1 MMSTSPYKLRHFDR
15 IICEFDSE
23 PWRQSEMKQIQ
34 IRDENF
40 DECNA
45 TIKLL
50 HLFDC
55 SIVSSRFDPL
65 NLNQRW
71 SSLHLGW
78 QNFMLPNPIQNIDLV
93 LPEQLPLWDAVIV
106 LKLGFHYHWYHTIM
120 IVVLLA
126 WLKFWHLIKYSIQMI
141 LIFLCS

>member
-1 MMSTSPYKLRHFDR
+1 MSTSPYKLRHFDR

-93 LPEQLPLWDAVIV
+93 LPEQLPL
-106 LKLGFHYHWYHTIM
+106 
-120 IVVLLA
+120 
-126 WLKFWHLIKYSIQMI
+126 
-141 LIFLCS
+141 